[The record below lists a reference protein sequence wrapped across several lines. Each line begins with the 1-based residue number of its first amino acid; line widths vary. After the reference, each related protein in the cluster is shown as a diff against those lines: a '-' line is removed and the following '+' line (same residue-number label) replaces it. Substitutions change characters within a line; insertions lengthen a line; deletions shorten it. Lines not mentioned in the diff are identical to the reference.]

1 MIEPGVANADRPP
14 SKQKVTQQRWLRA
27 GCSAAS
33 HPPDLQNHREVVSCW
48 NAWGVACTPVCG
60 APCCWAGQ
68 SVAGWILSVGR
79 AAPAL
84 VEAGCLQV
92 PSAFV
97 HARHHFL
104 PQEQHWLCIL
114 MQKEVRISWGE
125 FVPFEDSINESTCIL
140 LLKCL
145 LITGDGVVQEVAG
158 RPSKIAHCH
167 IPALLH
173 FPSTCLNLRGLGA
186 GRSETHQSQRHQL
199 INTDLEQFLH
209 GAGSRKKKYR

>member
-1 MIEPGVANADRPP
+1 MLIVLLPNRKWHSSG
-14 SKQKVTQQRWLRA
+14 
-27 GCSAAS
+27 GCGLGARLPAARLT
-33 HPPDLQNHREVVSCW
+33 LQNHREVVSCW
-48 NAWGVACTPVCG
+48 NAWGAASTPVCG

-68 SVAGWILSVGR
+68 SMAGWILSVGR

-84 VEAGCLQV
+84 VKAGCLQV

-97 HARHHFL
+97 HARRHFL
-104 PQEQHWLCIL
+104 PQEQRWLCRVHFNAEGRSAD
-114 MQKEVRISWGE
+114 QWRG
-125 FVPFEDSINESTCIL
+125 FFPFEDSINESTCIL

-145 LITGDGVVQEVAG
+145 LITGDGVVQELAG

-173 FPSTCLNLRGLGA
+173 FPPTCLNLRGLGA
-186 GRSETHQSQRHQL
+186 GRSETHQSQRHQM
-199 INTDLEQFLH
+199 INIDLEQFLH